1 MRPWRR
7 KPDVPCKCG
16 CGELARRLAEAEE
29 LNRAIVRTV
38 VTLRPRAAG
47 HGIAEGLIGWQVQP
61 ADAQLLATAWQQHP
75 HP

>member
-1 MRPWRR
+1 VKLGRRP
-7 KPDVPCKCG
+7 PAPCECG
-16 CGELARRLAEAEE
+16 CAQLADRLADAED

-47 HGIAEGLIGWQVQP
+47 HGIAEGLIGWHVQP
-61 ADAQLLATAWQQHP
+61 ADAQLLAVAWQQHP